1 MGNQGLGDV
10 KSIEKGAILDVWSTQ
25 ETRRYVFQP
34 NKMVHDL
41 KSAVQVPQLQAILN
55 GNIDSLIAAYI
66 KSRHKGSS
74 SSNSI
79 YS

>member
-1 MGNQGLGDV
+1 MKAKLLVLLRNQGLTDL

-34 NKMVHDL
+34 KKMVHDL
-41 KSAVQVPQLQAILN
+41 KSGVQVPQLQAILN

-66 KSRHKGSS
+66 NSRHK
-74 SSNSI
+74 
-79 YS
+79 